1 MTLNYTYLANLAEQ
15 IPEIPP
21 DSIVSRT
28 IYSDD
33 QVKAILFG
41 FAAGQELSEHTSAQ
55 MAVLHFIQGEADLTL
70 GDHSMSAQVG
80 TWVHMPPRLPHS
92 VYARTQVLMLLLM
105 FKTSSST
112 EKQE

>member
-1 MTLNYTYLANLAEQ
+1 MALNYTYFANLDTQ

-33 QVKAILFG
+33 HVKAILFG

-55 MAVLHFIQGEADLTL
+55 TAVLHFIEGEADLTL

-92 VYARTQVLMLLLM
+92 VYAKTPVLMLLLM
-105 FKTSSST
+105 FKST
-112 EKQE
+112 PSAEKQE

>member
-1 MTLNYTYLANLAEQ
+1 MTLDFTYFANLAAQ
-15 IPEIPP
+15 IPEIPA

-33 QVKAILFG
+33 QMKAILFG

-55 MAVLHFIQGEADLTL
+55 TAILHFVQGEADLTL
-70 GDHSMSAQVG
+70 GDQSMSAQVG

-92 VYARTQVLMLLLM
+92 VYAKTQVLMLLLM
-105 FKTSSST
+105 FKPGSST
-112 EKQE
+112 EKPD

>member
-1 MTLNYTYLANLAEQ
+1 MTLNYTYFANLDTQ

-55 MAVLHFIQGEADLTL
+55 TAVLHFIQGEANLTL
-70 GDHSMSAQVG
+70 GEQSMSAQVG

-92 VYARTQVLMLLLM
+92 VYAKTPVLMLLLM
-105 FKTSSST
+105 FKSTSSA